1 MEDNLRE
8 LTRRIKNENDSML
21 EAVKR
26 ALKGTQ
32 DELSPSELLVIDN
45 EVRKENGM
53 PELNGYP
60 IVLDS
65 YSPATQKSTWKKL
78 VKLVITRPKGK
89 LPTADLI
96 FAECEGVDQLISKD
110 DLDEMV
116 DKRFKEQFPGVQ
128 MDKTEKDAIKRGI
141 RLSIIKLKELELA
154 GISKGV
160 AKEDEEKRGPGRPK
174 K

>member
-1 MEDNLRE
+1 MEDNLKE

-26 ALKGTQ
+26 ALRGTQ

-53 PELNGYP
+53 PELIGYP

-78 VKLVITRPKGK
+78 VKLVITRSKGK
-89 LPTADLI
+89 MPAADLVY
-96 FAECEGVDQLISKD
+96 AECEGVDQLISKD

-116 DKRFKEQFPGVQ
+116 NKQFNEQFPGIQ

-154 GISKGV
+154 GIKKGPT
-160 AKEDEEKRGPGRPK
+160 DEEKRGPGRPK